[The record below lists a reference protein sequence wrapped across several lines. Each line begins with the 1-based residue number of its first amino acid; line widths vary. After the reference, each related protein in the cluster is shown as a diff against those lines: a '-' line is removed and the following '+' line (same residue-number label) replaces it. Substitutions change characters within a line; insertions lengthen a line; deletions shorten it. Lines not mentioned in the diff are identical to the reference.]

1 MATLVF
7 SEPLDGHL
15 IACHFDNI
23 FVVFMC
29 ITKALAERQAGLV
42 AVEPSLVY
50 TASSKSARPR
60 RGPNLC
66 RSNLTCQENLE
77 LVCREGHGNRLGL
90 GTWSRHNL

>member
-50 TASSKSARPR
+50 TASSIQVSHNYTVRLCVSKTTETKSMS
-60 RGPNLC
+60 L
-66 RSNLTCQENLE
+66 SL
-77 LVCREGHGNRLGL
+77 
-90 GTWSRHNL
+90 